1 MARIVAEDLTLVLP
15 LYTESNSLR
24 SFLKDVKNKKKEKNV
39 TLLNGLN
46 FSLEH
51 GDRLGLIGH
60 NGAGKS
66 TLLRVLSGI
75 YQPTS
80 GKLSIDGFI
89 VPLLDISLGLDEN
102 LTGRQNIRLKGLF
115 LNQGN
120 DWLVKN
126 EQAIIDFSELSDH
139 IDKPV
144 KSYSSGM
151 KMRLAFSISMSIDA
165 DILLLDEVMAVGDIR
180 FQIKAKEKIKEVTSK
195 SGIVVMALH
204 SSPAIMEM
212 CNKAIWVENGHIR
225 MSGESHE
232 VVRAYDDFMHG
243 RA

>member
-1 MARIVAEDLTLVLP
+1 MTHIIAQDLTLELP
-15 LYTESNSLR
+15 VYTENNSLR
-24 SFLKDVKNKKKEKNV
+24 SYLRDTKKRRKEKTV
-39 TLLNGLN
+39 TLLNKLN
-46 FSLEH
+46 FTLDH

-75 YQPTS
+75 YQPTA
-80 GKLSIDGFI
+80 GKLIIDGFI

-115 LNQGN
+115 LNQGKE
-120 DWLVKN
+120 WLLAN
-126 EQAIIDFSELSDH
+126 EQAIIDFSELKDH

-212 CNKAIWVENGHIR
+212 CNKAIWVENGNIR
-225 MSGESHE
+225 MAGDSHV

>member
-1 MARIVAEDLTLVLP
+1 MTKVVVENLTLELP
-15 LYTESNSLR
+15 VYTENNSLR
-24 SFLKDVKNKKKEKNV
+24 SYLKNKARSKEKTV
-39 TLLNGLN
+39 TLLDQLS

-66 TLLRVLSGI
+66 TLLRILSSI

-80 GKLSIDGFI
+80 GKLEMDGFV

-102 LTGRQNIRLKGLF
+102 LTGRENIRLKGLF
-115 LNQGN
+115 LNQGKE
-120 DWLVKN
+120 WLLAN
-126 EQAIIDFSELSDH
+126 ENKIIDFSELNGH

-180 FQIKAKEKIKEVTSK
+180 FQIKAKEKIKEVTAK

-212 CNKAIWVENGHIR
+212 CNKAIWLENGRIR
-225 MSGESHE
+225 MSGDSHQ

-243 RA
+243 RV

>member
-1 MARIVAEDLTLVLP
+1 M
-15 LYTESNSLR
+15 
-24 SFLKDVKNKKKEKNV
+24 
-39 TLLNGLN
+39 
-46 FSLEH
+46 
-51 GDRLGLIGH
+51 
-60 NGAGKS
+60 
-66 TLLRVLSGI
+66 
-75 YQPTS
+75 
-80 GKLSIDGFI
+80 DGFV

-102 LTGRQNIRLKGLF
+102 LTGRENIRLKGLF
-115 LNQGN
+115 LNQGKE
-120 DWLVKN
+120 WLLAN
-126 EQAIIDFSELSDH
+126 ENKIIDFSELNGH

-180 FQIKAKEKIKEVTSK
+180 FQIKAKEKIKEVTAK

-212 CNKAIWVENGHIR
+212 CNKAIWLENGRIR
-225 MSGESHE
+225 MSGDSHQ

-243 RA
+243 RV

>member
-1 MARIVAEDLTLVLP
+1 MTKVVVENLTLELP
-15 LYTESNSLR
+15 VYTENNSLR
-24 SFLKDVKNKKKEKNV
+24 SYLKNKAKSKEKTV
-39 TLLNGLN
+39 TLLEQLS
-46 FSLEH
+46 FTLQH

-66 TLLRVLSGI
+66 TLLRILSNI

-80 GKLSIDGFI
+80 GKLEIDGFV

-102 LTGRQNIRLKGLF
+102 LTGRENIRLKGLF
-115 LNQGN
+115 LNQGKE
-120 DWLVKN
+120 WLLAN
-126 EQAIIDFSELSDH
+126 EAKIIDFSELSGH

-180 FQIKAKEKIKEVTSK
+180 FQIKAKEKIKEVTAK

-212 CNKAIWVENGHIR
+212 CNKAIWLENGRIR
-225 MSGESHE
+225 MAGDSHQ

-243 RA
+243 RV